1 MDDDDELR
9 DIIRRILDDY
19 GQGVCNDP
27 QRVEALLRD
36 FIPESRVKIVALTAA
51 VREGIVEGL
60 LAVGNETPPPSL
72 GERYVRWLRENLGLA
87 DHWAYWAVRMWSSAL
102 SVSLELPS
110 VLASAPG
117 AAPSVAGWIGSVE
130 MDVDVEKRISD
141 LVDEAT
147 RTAADISDN
156 ASHALALG
164 MVATALAGADS
175 DQTRGLIR
183 QAATQVKS
191 IDNENARTHACHDL
205 SITVSGADPGC
216 AEELAFS
223 IGGLLRDDAL
233 SHLAIVLAAED
244 FDRAMR
250 VTRSISHHGLNM
262 YTMNRLITVLAPGD
276 PKRAERLARRLSD
289 GYWRLEA
296 LCHISSALNL
306 DTPARGDSLLDEAET
321 LAQSLGDKAAKGCA
335 LGSVARVRAFTD
347 PYRAAQLFDQ
357 AQQLARSSTEAVKDA
372 VLGSLAVA
380 LAPSDP
386 DRAVDL
392 LQRLDDCSYAVGE
405 VAKTVAPIDPARA
418 LRLADSFPVESPQLA
433 DLAVALAVN
442 DSDGALALAGSIPS
456 ERWKFSAVVGIA
468 QALAPVTPTRSAR
481 LLDDAEGKIK
491 EMAGNLDKVGALID
505 VAAAWSRW

>member
-1 MDDDDELR
+1 MDDDELCA
-9 DIIRRILDDY
+9 IIRRILDDY

-36 FIPESRVKIVALTAA
+36 LIPESRVKIVALTAA
-51 VREGIVEGL
+51 VKEGIVEGL
-60 LAVGNETPPPSL
+60 LAVGDEAPPPSL

-110 VLASAPG
+110 VLVTPSWAV
-117 AAPSVAGWIGSVE
+117 PSVAGWLGSVD
-130 MDVDVEKRISD
+130 MDVDVEKRVSD
-141 LVDEAT
+141 LVDEAA
-147 RTAADISDN
+147 RTAADISEN
-156 ASHALALG
+156 APHALALG
-164 MVATALAGADS
+164 MVATVPAGANS
-175 DQTRGLIR
+175 DQPKDLIK

-191 IDNENARTHACHDL
+191 IDNENARTRACHDL

-233 SHLAIVLAAED
+233 SHLAILLAAED

-250 VTRSISHHGLNM
+250 LTRSISHHGLNM
-262 YTMNRLITVLAPGD
+262 YTMNRLITVLAPRD
-276 PKRAERLARRLSD
+276 LKRAERLARRLSD
-289 GYWRLEA
+289 EYWRFEA
-296 LCHISSALNL
+296 LCQIAAALSRG
-306 DTPARGDSLLDEAET
+306 TPAQGDSLLDEAEG
-321 LAQSLGDKAAKGCA
+321 LAQLLGDKAARACA
-335 LGSVARVRAFTD
+335 LGSVARVRAATD
-347 PYRAAQLFDQ
+347 PPRAAQLFDQ
-357 AQQLARSSTEAVKDA
+357 AQRLARSFTETVKDA

-380 LAPSDP
+380 LAHSDP
-386 DRAVDL
+386 DRAVDM
-392 LQRLDDCSYAVGE
+392 LQKLNDRSYAVGE
-405 VAKTVAPIDPARA
+405 VAKTVAALDPARA
-418 LRLADSFPVESPQLA
+418 LLLADSFPVESPQLA
-433 DLAVALAVN
+433 DLAIALAVN

-456 ERWKFSAVVGIA
+456 ERWKFFAVVGIA
-468 QALAPVTPTRSAR
+468 QALAPTTPTRSAM